1 MYGHFSNIDWLIDWL
16 LINIQQAVFQLYWG
30 GEQVQQYQ
38 NEGQLRQ
45 QLLTAIGFLEIYK
58 RGL

>member
-38 NEGQLRQ
+38 NEGQPRQ